1 MSELNRLIELLAEEI
16 RKNAIKEVEES
27 EEKGNILRIYRDSVR
42 ANILAVIHVLSS
54 WHNDFEL
61 EQFELAKTMFPEQI
75 KNIE

>member
-1 MSELNRLIELLAEEI
+1 MSEFNRLIILLAEEI

-42 ANILAVIHVLSS
+42 SHILAVIHVLSS
-54 WHNDFEL
+54 WHTDFEL